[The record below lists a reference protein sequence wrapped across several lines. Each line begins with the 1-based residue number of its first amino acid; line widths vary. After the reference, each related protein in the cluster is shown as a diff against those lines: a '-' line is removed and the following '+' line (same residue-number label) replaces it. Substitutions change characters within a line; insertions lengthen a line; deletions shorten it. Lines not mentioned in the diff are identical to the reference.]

1 METESEVLV
10 TGEGGKITTI
20 TQVQKL
26 LKKSTDQ
33 SCAPFFFLLIIIII
47 NKKIQ
52 HLKSGSASRGGA
64 CAGRSTVAS
73 DTCKP
78 DSRAGYHETGIQRI
92 IMLIKMMIKMMM
104 MMMMMILAN
113 QIQGGDIMRQVYKE
127 S

>member
-1 METESEVLV
+1 MAAKLEPIQKMETESEVLV

-33 SCAPFFFLLIIIII
+33 SCAIFFFHLIMIII
-47 NKKIQ
+47 KKFNIYNQ
-52 HLKSGSASRGGA
+52 AQLAGA
-64 CAGRSTVAS
+64 VPVPGA
-73 DTCKP
+73 P
-78 DSRAGYHETGIQRI
+78 P
-92 IMLIKMMIKMMM
+92 LPL
-104 MMMMMILAN
+104 ILAN